1 MSAQSAVASMKTVK
15 RAAIAARFAFMQRV
29 APGASRDHARLFA
42 SLSYAC
48 VRLNDRSGAS

>member
-29 APGASRDHARLFA
+29 APEVSGTTRFA
-42 SLSYAC
+42 C
-48 VRLNDRSGAS
+48 